1 MALTDQINDG
11 IKNAMRAKDKP
22 RLEAL
27 RAVKAALLLELTK
40 GGDAEIDEKTEMQI
54 LMKMHKQRR
63 DSAAIFREQNRPD
76 LAEDEE
82 FQAGVLEDFL
92 PEQMSE
98 ADIEK
103 EVAEIISSVGAEDK
117 TTLYDFRY
125 WTAPDHT
132 RIVIDTE
139 KDTLFSISEDNN
151 YIILSK
157 GVRK

>member
-1 MALTDQINDG
+1 
-11 IKNAMRAKDKP
+11 MRAKDKP

-40 GGDAEIDEKTEMQI
+40 GGDAEIDEKTEMQV

-103 EVAEIISSVGAEDK
+103 EVDAIIASVGAEGMKDMGK
-117 TTLYDFRY
+117 VMGVASGKLAGKADGKVV
-125 WTAPDHT
+125 AS
-132 RIVIDTE
+132 IVKKLLT
-139 KDTLFSISEDNN
+139 N
-151 YIILSK
+151 
-157 GVRK
+157 